1 MFLDPTSVFFDPS
14 SHSKKPLLTK
24 NSISDS
30 VFCSKVAP
38 TSMIFV
44 PCRDGVSHNPAE
56 YCSPEDCTN
65 GAQVLMGAVLRYD
78 VLRAQRSSK

>member
-1 MFLDPTSVFFDPS
+1 MTSIS
-14 SHSKKPLLTK
+14 ILEEQLLTK
-24 NSISDS
+24 KQISDS

-38 TSMIFV
+38 TAMVFV
-44 PCRDGVSHNPAE
+44 PCRDGISHNSAE
-56 YCSPEDCTN
+56 FCSPADCMN